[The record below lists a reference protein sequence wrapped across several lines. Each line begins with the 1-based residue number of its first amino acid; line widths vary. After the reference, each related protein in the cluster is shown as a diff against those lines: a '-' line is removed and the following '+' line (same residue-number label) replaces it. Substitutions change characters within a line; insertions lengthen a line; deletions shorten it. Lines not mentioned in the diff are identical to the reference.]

1 MKYKCK
7 AGSTSVVMVKN
18 TKLKNAETAMK
29 EIGEHLCICTKLTAP
44 PPDCIWG
51 KNITYSP
58 FSSRQNLVNLL
69 KVGA

>member
-1 MKYKCK
+1 MQSWINVSCYGYLRILNC
-7 AGSTSVVMVKN
+7 
-18 TKLKNAETAMK
+18 KNAETAMK

-51 KNITYSP
+51 TNTTYSP